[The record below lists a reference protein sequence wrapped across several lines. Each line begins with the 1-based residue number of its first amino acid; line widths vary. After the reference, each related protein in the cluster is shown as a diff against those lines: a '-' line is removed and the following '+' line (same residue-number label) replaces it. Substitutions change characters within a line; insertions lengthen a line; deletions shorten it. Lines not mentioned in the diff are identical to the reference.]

1 MGDALTLSLKDLNEL
16 PTQDLAIYL
25 RRCCSSE
32 AWVSGMVKRRPFS
45 SIDALLREAATI
57 WQGLGELAYLEAFL
71 GHPKIGDVSSLKK
84 KYADTHALA
93 SNEQSGAAVATTDVI
108 QELADLNTA
117 YEEKFGFIFIVFATG
132 KSAKDMLETLKERLP
147 NKRDK
152 EIQNAAD
159 NQQKITELRLKK
171 LLGLA

>member
-1 MGDALTLSLKDLNEL
+1 MSETLTLTLKDLNEL
-16 PTQDLAIYL
+16 PAHDLAIYL

-45 SIDALLREAATI
+45 SADALLREAATV

-71 GHPKIGDVSSLKK
+71 GHPKIGDVSSLQK

-93 SNEQSGAAVATTDVI
+93 SNEQSGAAVATADVI

-132 KSAKDMLETLKERLP
+132 KSAEEMLEILKERLP
-147 NKRDK
+147 NQRDK

-171 LLGLA
+171 MIGLV